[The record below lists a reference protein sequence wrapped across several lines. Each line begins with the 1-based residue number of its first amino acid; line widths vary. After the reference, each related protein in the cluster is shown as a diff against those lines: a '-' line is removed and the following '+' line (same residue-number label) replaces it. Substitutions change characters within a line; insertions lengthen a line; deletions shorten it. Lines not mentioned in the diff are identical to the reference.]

1 MNIYKLISKRFGGE
15 EFGKNSGEYK
25 FGKIKSAKE
34 EAMRRS
40 PEIPIIDLGIG
51 EPDGMPEQPIIDKLY
66 EESMVYSNRGYAD
79 NGCEEFKIA
88 AIKYMKDVYGVDGL
102 DLSKEITHAIGS
114 KNAFAF
120 FPAAFIDTDDYA
132 LITSPGYPVLGAHTE
147 WMGGKVY
154 PLPLLEE
161 NSFLPDLDNIPQDV
175 LDRAKILYLNYP
187 NNPTGAIATKEFYK
201 KVVKF
206 AKENNVFVIADAA
219 YGDLQFVGETLSFLS
234 IEGAKEVGVEV
245 HSLSKAFN
253 MTGWRLAFVVG
264 NSLGLDLFKHS
275 KNNYDSG
282 QFLAIQKA
290 GVFALQHPE
299 FTKPIREKYLR
310 RHKKLVEILK
320 SIGFDAKVPGG
331 TFFLYLPIPKGVK
344 DGITFNSGEDF
355 CQYLIKELHIS
366 SVPWDEEGAFIRFSV
381 TFETQ
386 NRTEDDVFTEL
397 KRRLESVSFYF

>member
-34 EAMRRS
+34 EAMRKN
-40 PEIPIIDLGIG
+40 PNIPIIDLGIG
-51 EPDGMPEQPIIDKLY
+51 EPDGMPEQTIIDTLY
-66 EESMVYSNRGYAD
+66 KESMVYSNRGYAD
-79 NGCEEFKIA
+79 NGCEEFKVA
-88 AIKYMKDVYGVDGL
+88 AIQYIKDVYGVEGI

-120 FPAAFIDTDDYA
+120 FPVAFIDEGDYA

-147 WMGGKVY
+147 WMGGKIY
-154 PLPLLEE
+154 PLPLTEN
-161 NSFLPDLDNIPQDV
+161 NSFLPDLDSIPQNV

-187 NNPTGAIATKEFYK
+187 NNPTGAVATREFYK
-201 KVVKF
+201 KVVQF
-206 AKENNVFVIADAA
+206 AKENNIFVIADAA
-219 YGDLQFVGETLSFLS
+219 YGDLQFVGDPLSFLS

-299 FTKPIREKYLR
+299 YTKPIREKYLR

-320 SIGFDAKVPGG
+320 SIGFDAKMPSG
-331 TFFLYLPIPKGVK
+331 TFFLYIPIPKGVK
-344 DGITFNSGEDF
+344 NGVTFNSGEDF

-386 NRTEDDVFTEL
+386 NRTEEEIFDEL
-397 KRRLESVSFYF
+397 RKRLESVSFYF